1 MNVGCK
7 KGWKRGIFFSLMRN
21 EDLTCVQYD
30 FHCWL
35 QQCSDDFFWSQRG
48 HILWATYITSAG
60 ELSWPPTME
69 EKLLWHPWRPTP
81 CRHTVGAGGWWYM
94 CSGEIVKS
102 IWMSAGPPWG
112 ELELAGF
119 FSVRGTQLIFT
130 DGGACVLCQSA
141 RACSEPCCPWGGGCP
156 SCRCSYA
163 TEPMASNSAS
173 FTQQCYIRG
182 NDKRYLRDYWD
193 RL

>member
-102 IWMSAGPPWG
+102 IWMSAGPPWS

-119 FSVRGTQLIFT
+119 FFCPRHPANLYRWRGLCPVPKCQSMFGASLSVRRRMPQL
-130 DGGACVLCQSA
+130 
-141 RACSEPCCPWGGGCP
+141 
-156 SCRCSYA
+156 
-163 TEPMASNSAS
+163 
-173 FTQQCYIRG
+173 
-182 NDKRYLRDYWD
+182 
-193 RL
+193 